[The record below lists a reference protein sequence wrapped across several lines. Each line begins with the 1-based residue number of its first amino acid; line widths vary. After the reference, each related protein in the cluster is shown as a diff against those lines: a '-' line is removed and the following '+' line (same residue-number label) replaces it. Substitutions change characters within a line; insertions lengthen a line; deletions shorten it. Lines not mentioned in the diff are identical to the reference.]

1 MRDNE
6 YPTPVSDTEAQGLPD
21 TADDDSTAND
31 DVLTGREADGPD
43 PAQLPGDRT
52 PVAVDRFGTTAEEQ
66 LDGESLDYKLDR
78 EVYERPA
85 DDPLAGTIDPKI
97 AFEADNLEAA
107 AEAQLDA
114 DVMDPGP
121 TSDPNSPVSL
131 YDHGQLGTVADATV
145 GRLVEPD
152 EGCAHRP
159 GDRLGGVRRRIGRR
173 RSDRRGAG
181 HPRDGAAAL
190 GLTSAQSSRP
200 RSMAYRVSS
209 TRLCSCSLPR
219 VFCTWFCTVRCDRPS
234 RCGDLLVR
242 QPLGHQP
249 QHLRLPVGE
258 PGRRTRRAG
267 RPGRLPRSGGQP
279 AVLAEH
285 QPGQARGEDRA
296 RRPRCGATASRNSA
310 GAVDF
315 TR

>member
-131 YDHGQLGTVADATV
+131 YDHGQLGTVADAT
-145 GRLVEPD
+145 
-152 EGCAHRP
+152 
-159 GDRLGGVRRRIGRR
+159 
-173 RSDRRGAG
+173 SAG
-181 HPRDGAAAL
+181 
-190 GLTSAQSSRP
+190 
-200 RSMAYRVSS
+200 
-209 TRLCSCSLPR
+209 
-219 VFCTWFCTVRCDRPS
+219 WWN
-234 RCGDLLVR
+234 
-242 QPLGHQP
+242 
-249 QHLRLPVGE
+249 
-258 PGRRTRRAG
+258 RTRG
-267 RPGRLPRSGGQP
+267 RTPT
-279 AVLAEH
+279 
-285 QPGQARGEDRA
+285 
-296 RRPRCGATASRNSA
+296 RRPTRWRTTPGSAGGGATAEELAIHETEPPRS
-310 GAVDF
+310 V
-315 TR
+315 